1 MTGMDHAVDDQLLAG
16 KVQFELA
23 RVFNDRMVASAYVS
37 PLGIGFIAWLQIE
50 AVGLLPTLVWSAL
63 IVSVELLIIGFGK
76 AFRKATTRGH
86 NVNPWIKA
94 QLVCCGLV
102 GLVWGSAAWVVWSPD
117 KFLYHIVV
125 LCVLVGV
132 SFSSIVVMTP
142 MRWAINSFLAGLAI
156 VPLAQLFTVA
166 NPIGR
171 ETAVGWVVM
180 ITIQLWYAR
189 QLRGELLQQIENA
202 VRNVLL
208 VDRLKDVGKE
218 LARTNSELSL
228 AMGQLNK
235 LVTFDQLTGAYSRHH
250 FMEELERHGALN
262 ARHGNP
268 VSLIMLDLDHFKQI
282 NDRYGHSVGDRALRE
297 AVVIVQAEL
306 RDGDM
311 LGRIG
316 GEEFLVLLP
325 MTDRE
330 AALILAER
338 LRESL
343 EAVRLVEDAQT
354 IQIPASFGVAELG
367 RNEEV
372 SLWLKRADE
381 ALYQAKAAG
390 RNRVAVAA

>member
-1 MTGMDHAVDDQLLAG
+1 
-16 KVQFELA
+16 
-23 RVFNDRMVASAYVS
+23 
-37 PLGIGFIAWLQIE
+37 
-50 AVGLLPTLVWSAL
+50 
-63 IVSVELLIIGFGK
+63 
-76 AFRKATTRGH
+76 
-86 NVNPWIKA
+86 
-94 QLVCCGLV
+94 
-102 GLVWGSAAWVVWSPD
+102 VWSPD
-117 KFLYHIVV
+117 KFLYYIVV

-132 SFSSIVVMTP
+132 SFSSLVVMTP
-142 MRWAINSFLAGLAI
+142 LRWAINSFLAGLAI
-156 VPLAQLFTVA
+156 VPLAQLFTIA

-180 ITIQLWYAR
+180 IAIQLWYAR

-208 VDRLKDVGKE
+208 VDRLKDVGQE

-250 FMEELERHGALN
+250 FMEELERQSALN
-262 ARHGNP
+262 ARHGTP

-297 AVVIVQAEL
+297 AVLIIQAEL

-325 MTDRE
+325 MTDR
-330 AALILAER
+330 ASANILAER

-343 EAVRLVEDAQT
+343 EAVRLIEDTQT
-354 IQIPASFGVAELG
+354 IRIPASFGVAELG
-367 RNEEV
+367 KGEDA
-372 SLWLKRADE
+372 SLWIKRADE